1 MEYTEDMVRRAQH
14 RDEEAFRDL
23 VLTYHALVA
32 KTTCAL
38 LSDRTLAEDA
48 AQEAWLDVW
57 RGLLSFR
64 LGAAFRPWLL
74 AVVANR
80 CRMLARRNTLATT
93 PLAEGALLLPAPDD
107 VTWTAIQRET
117 GTEILAAI
125 KTLSADHQRILAL
138 HYFADLDIS
147 EISAVLGIPS
157 GTVKSRLHRAL
168 TLIRAALREPAHLEL
183 EQHP

>member
-1 MEYTEDMVRRAQH
+1 MEHIEHIVRRAQQ

-32 KTTCAL
+32 KTARAL
-38 LSDRTLAEDA
+38 LNDRTLAEDA
-48 AQEAWLDVW
+48 AQEAWLDAW

-64 LGAAFRPWLL
+64 MGAAFRPWLL

-93 PLAEGALLLPAPDD
+93 PLAEDESLLLPAPDD
-107 VTWTAIQRET
+107 VAWTAIQRET
-117 GTEILAAI
+117 GTEILTAI
-125 KTLSADHQRILAL
+125 KSLSAEHQRIIAL
-138 HYFADLDIS
+138 HYFAELDIS
-147 EISAVLGIPS
+147 EMAIVLGIPS

-168 TLIRAALREPAHLEL
+168 TLIRTAMRAPTQL